1 MENTETLFS
10 DYPLS
15 EAVLKAIEKKGFTH
29 TTPVQALILPRL
41 LAEDTNIAVKARTGT
56 GKTAAFGLP
65 LVNKLTEPADKPQA
79 LILAPTR
86 ELALQISNEIRSL
99 TTNRYPRITAVYGGA
114 SIGLQLRN
122 LERGTEIVVGTPGRV
137 QDHIDRGSLDLS
149 EIKYLI
155 LDEAD
160 EMLDMGFIDDVKK
173 IIDAANPDKKVA
185 LFSAT
190 LPAPIMKI
198 VDEQLGK
205 TEIIAEDVPE
215 KEEILVN
222 QEAILLKADDRLEAL
237 KRIVDS
243 TENFHGLV
251 FCPTKIEADEVAR
264 RLMEDGYPA
273 EALHGNL
280 SQEARERTLRRFK
293 NKLTTILIATDV
305 AARGI
310 DVERLTHVINWEL
323 PHNFDSYIHRIGRT
337 GRAGEKGTAISF
349 IRPTI
354 RYKIKEY
361 NRKSENVLGSSIK
374 VVKVPEV
381 MSILSVRC
389 QRLEQTLE
397 TKDQEYRADGGN
409 QKEKEIIAAFADKLI
424 ATMGA
429 GNTVRAMLASA
440 YGDIFDTDRYRD
452 IEQIEEPK
460 RKRDKDKP
468 WDRKRK
474 GKDFES
480 EDWKSEGR
488 GKSRKAEGFKAE
500 GRKGDR
506 KPEGKPGTVRLH
518 IGWGKDDNIGPR
530 ELVKFLAQLLK
541 IKGSLI
547 DDVAIKGN
555 FSFATVPEK
564 AGIAAVDISRKNPE
578 LPTITLAHAPQQS
591 EHKEHKGRDKKFG
604 RDRDDRKGSRS
615 RSSSRRRGS

>member
-1 MENTETLFS
+1 MEHTTETLFS
-10 DYPLS
+10 DYPLDQ
-15 EAVLKAIEKKGFTH
+15 AILKAIEKKGFIH
-29 TTPVQALILPRL
+29 PSPIQEQILPRL

-65 LVNKLTEPADKPQA
+65 LVNKLTSPSDKPQA

-122 LERGTEIVVGTPGRV
+122 LEKGTEIVVGTPGRV

-173 IIDAANPDKKVA
+173 IIDYANPDKKVA

-205 TEIIAEDVPE
+205 TEIIAEEVPE
-215 KEEILVN
+215 KEDILVN
-222 QEAILLKADDRLEAL
+222 QEAILIKADDRLEAL

-361 NRKSENVLGSSIK
+361 NRKSENILGSSIH

-381 MSILSVRC
+381 MSILTVRC
-389 QRLEQTLE
+389 QRLENALVASN
-397 TKDQEYRADGGN
+397 QEYRSAGGN
-409 QKEKEIIAAFADKLI
+409 QKEKEIIGAFADKLI
-424 ATMGA
+424 AGMGA
-429 GNTVRAMLASA
+429 ANAVKALLSSA
-440 YGDIFDTDRYRD
+440 YGDIFDTERYRD
-452 IEQIEEPK
+452 IEVIEEPK
-460 RKRDKDKP
+460 RKRDRERERSKNDWQPDGKARGS
-468 WDRKRK
+468 RKT
-474 GKDFES
+474 D
-480 EDWKSEGR
+480 
-488 GKSRKAEGFKAE
+488 SRKAEGFK
-500 GRKGDR
+500 
-506 KPEGKPGTVRLH
+506 PEIKPGTMRLH
-518 IGWGKDDNIGPR
+518 IGWGKDDHIGPR

-564 AGIAAVDISRKNPE
+564 AALDAVEKSRKNPD
-578 LPTITLAHAPQQS
+578 LPTITLAHIIQPG
-591 EHKEHKGRDKKFG
+591 EHKGR
-604 RDRDDRKGSRS
+604 SRN
-615 RSSSRRRGS
+615 RSSRRRGS

>member
-1 MENTETLFS
+1 MEHTTETLFS

-15 EAVLKAIEKKGFTH
+15 EAVLKAIEKKGFLH
-29 TTPVQALILPRL
+29 PSPVQEMILPRL

-122 LERGTEIVVGTPGRV
+122 LEKGTEIVVGTPGRV

-215 KEEILVN
+215 QEEILVN

-354 RYKIKEY
+354 RYKIREY

-381 MSILSVRC
+381 MSILAVRC
-389 QRLEQTLE
+389 QRLEKTLE
-397 TKDQEYRADGGN
+397 TKDQEYRAPGGN
-409 QKEKEIIAAFADKLI
+409 QKEKDIIAAFADKLI

-429 GNTVRAMLASA
+429 GNTVKALLASA
-440 YGDIFDTDRYRD
+440 YGDIFDTERYRD

-468 WDRKRK
+468 WDRKRE
-474 GKDFES
+474 GKDFEQD
-480 EDWKSEGR
+480 DWQPK
-488 GKSRKAEGFKAE
+488 GKSRKAEGFK
-500 GRKGDR
+500 
-506 KPEGKPGTVRLH
+506 PEVKPGTLRLH

-547 DDVAIKGN
+547 DDVSIKGN

-564 AGIAAVDISRKNPE
+564 AGLDAVEKSRKNPE
-578 LPTITLAHAPQQS
+578 LPTITLAHQDKPAGPR
-591 EHKEHKGRDKKFG
+591 KGRDKKF
-604 RDRDDRKGSRS
+604 DRSKKQDWGKKPERKSRKKK
-615 RSSSRRRGS
+615 

>member
-1 MENTETLFS
+1 MENTETRFS

-15 EAVLKAIEKKGFTH
+15 EAVLNAIERKGFLH
-29 TTPVQALILPRL
+29 PTPVQEMILPRL

-122 LERGTEIVVGTPGRV
+122 LEKGTEIVVGTPGRV

-173 IIDAANPDKKVA
+173 IIDCANPDKKVA

-215 KEEILVN
+215 QEEILVN
-222 QEAILLKADDRLEAL
+222 QEAILVKADDRLEAL

-349 IRPTI
+349 IRPSI
-354 RYKIKEY
+354 RYKIREY
-361 NRKSENVLGSSIK
+361 NRKSESALGSSIH

-381 MSILSVRC
+381 MSILTVRC

-397 TKDQEYRADGGN
+397 TKDQEYRAPGGN
-409 QKEKEIIAAFADKLI
+409 QKEKDIIAAFADKLI

-429 GNTVRAMLASA
+429 GNTVRALLSSA
-440 YGDIFDTDRYRD
+440 YGDIFDTERYRD
-452 IEQIEEPK
+452 IEQFEEPK
-460 RKRDKDKP
+460 RKRDRE
-468 WDRKRK
+468 WDK
-474 GKDFES
+474 GK
-480 EDWKSEGR
+480 G
-488 GKSRKAEGFKAE
+488 RKAGGYKN
-500 GRKGDR
+500 DY
-506 KPEGKPGTVRLH
+506 KPEIKPGTLRLH

-541 IKGSLI
+541 IKGSMI
-547 DDVAIKGN
+547 DDVSIKGN

-564 AGIAAVDISRKNPE
+564 AGLDAVEKSRKNPE
-578 LPTITLAHAPQQS
+578 FPTITLAHQDKPAGPRNRSKRDFQP
-591 EHKEHKGRDKKFG
+591 EHDKRDKKF
-604 RDRDDRKGSRS
+604 DRGKKQDWGKKPEKKSRKKK
-615 RSSSRRRGS
+615 

>member
-215 KEEILVN
+215 QEEILVN

-381 MSILSVRC
+381 MSILAVRC
-389 QRLEQTLE
+389 QRLEKTLE
-397 TKDQEYRADGGN
+397 TKDQEYRAPGGN
-409 QKEKEIIAAFADKLI
+409 QKEKDIIGAFADKLI

-460 RKRDKDKP
+460 RKRDRDRDKP
-468 WDRKRK
+468 WESKGRGRKD
-474 GKDFES
+474 KDFEH
-480 EDWKSEGR
+480 ENWQPEGKGR
-488 GKSRKAEGFKAE
+488 SGRKAEGFKSE
-500 GRKGDR
+500 V
-506 KPEGKPGTVRLH
+506 KPGTVRLH

-578 LPTITLAHAPQQS
+578 LPTITLAHQDKPAGPR
-591 EHKEHKGRDKKFG
+591 KGWDKKF
-604 RDRDDRKGSRS
+604 DRVKKPERKSRKKK
-615 RSSSRRRGS
+615 

>member
-215 KEEILVN
+215 QEEILVN

-354 RYKIKEY
+354 RYKIREY

-374 VVKVPEV
+374 VVKVPEI
-381 MSILSVRC
+381 MSILAVRC
-389 QRLEQTLE
+389 QRLEKTLE
-397 TKDQEYRADGGN
+397 TKDQEYRAPGGN
-409 QKEKEIIAAFADKLI
+409 QKEKDIIAAFADKLI

-429 GNTVRAMLASA
+429 GNTVKALLASA
-440 YGDIFDTDRYRD
+440 YGDIFDTERYRD

-460 RKRDKDKP
+460 RKRDRDNP

-474 GKDFES
+474 GKDFEQD
-480 EDWKSEGR
+480 DWQPKGR
-488 GKSRKAEGFKAE
+488 NRKAEGFK
-500 GRKGDR
+500 
-506 KPEGKPGTVRLH
+506 PEVKPGTVRLH

-547 DDVAIKGN
+547 DDVSIKGN

-564 AGIAAVDISRKNPE
+564 AGLDAVEKSRKNPE
-578 LPTITLAHAPQQS
+578 LPTITLAHQDKPTGPR
-591 EHKEHKGRDKKFG
+591 KGRDKKF
-604 RDRDDRKGSRS
+604 DRSKKQDWGKKPERKSRKKK
-615 RSSSRRRGS
+615 

>member
-1 MENTETLFS
+1 MEHTTETLFS
-10 DYPLS
+10 DYPLDQ
-15 EAVLKAIEKKGFTH
+15 AVLKAIEKKGFLH
-29 TTPVQALILPRL
+29 PSPVQEMILPRL

-65 LVNKLTEPADKPQA
+65 LVNKLTQPADKPQA

-122 LERGTEIVVGTPGRV
+122 LEKGTEVVVGTPGRV

-173 IIDAANPDKKVA
+173 IIDCANPDKKVA

-215 KEEILVN
+215 QEEILVN

-354 RYKIKEY
+354 RYKIREY
-361 NRKSENVLGSSIK
+361 NRKSENVLGSSIH

-381 MSILSVRC
+381 MSILAVRC
-389 QRLEQTLE
+389 QRLEKTLE
-397 TKDQEYRADGGN
+397 TKDQEYRAPGGN
-409 QKEKEIIAAFADKLI
+409 QKEKDIIAAFADKLI
-424 ATMGA
+424 ASMGA
-429 GNTVRAMLASA
+429 GNTVKALLSSA
-440 YGDIFDTDRYRD
+440 YGDIFDTERYRD
-452 IEQIEEPK
+452 IEQIEEPR
-460 RKRDKDKP
+460 RKRDRDWEKDKGRV
-468 WDRKRK
+468 RKDK
-474 GKDFES
+474 GFEQD
-480 EDWKSEGR
+480 EWKPEGKKRTDWKSEV
-488 GKSRKAEGFKAE
+488 
-500 GRKGDR
+500 
-506 KPEGKPGTVRLH
+506 KPGTLRLH

-541 IKGSLI
+541 IKGSMI
-547 DDVAIKGN
+547 DDVSIKGN

-564 AGIAAVDISRKNPE
+564 AGLDAVEKSRKNPE
-578 LPTITLAHAPQQS
+578 LPTITLAHQDKPKSGGYKKFDRGKKQDWS
-591 EHKEHKGRDKKFG
+591 KKPERKGRKK
-604 RDRDDRKGSRS
+604 K
-615 RSSSRRRGS
+615 

>member
-1 MENTETLFS
+1 MEHTTETLFS
-10 DYPLS
+10 DYPLDQ
-15 EAVLKAIEKKGFTH
+15 AILKAIEKKGFIH
-29 TTPVQALILPRL
+29 PSPIQEQILPRL

-65 LVNKLTEPADKPQA
+65 LVNKLTSPSDKPQA

-122 LERGTEIVVGTPGRV
+122 LEKGTEIVVGTPGRV

-173 IIDAANPDKKVA
+173 IIDYANPDKKVA

-205 TEIIAEDVPE
+205 TEIIAEEVPE
-215 KEEILVN
+215 KEDILVN
-222 QEAILLKADDRLEAL
+222 QEAILIKADDRLEAL

-361 NRKSENVLGSSIK
+361 NRKSENILGSSIH

-381 MSILSVRC
+381 MSILTVRC
-389 QRLEQTLE
+389 QRLENTLVAS
-397 TKDQEYRADGGN
+397 DQEYRSAGGN
-409 QKEKEIIAAFADKLI
+409 QKEKEIIGAFADKLI
-424 ATMGA
+424 AGMGA
-429 GNTVRAMLASA
+429 ANAVKALLSSA
-440 YGDIFDTDRYRD
+440 YGDIFDTERYRD
-452 IEQIEEPK
+452 IEVIEEPK
-460 RKRDKDKP
+460 RKRDR
-468 WDRKRK
+468 DRDRDRERSKNDWQPDGKARGNRK
-474 GKDFES
+474 TD
-480 EDWKSEGR
+480 
-488 GKSRKAEGFKAE
+488 SRKAEGFK
-500 GRKGDR
+500 
-506 KPEGKPGTVRLH
+506 PEIKPGTMRLH
-518 IGWGKDDNIGPR
+518 IGWGKDDHIGPR

-564 AGIAAVDISRKNPE
+564 VALDAVEKSRKNPQ
-578 LPTITLAHAPQQS
+578 LPTITLAHQDN
-591 EHKEHKGRDKKFG
+591 KEKKFG
-604 RDRDDRKGSRS
+604 KDKPKSRN
-615 RSSSRRRGS
+615 RSSRRRGS

>member
-15 EAVLKAIEKKGFTH
+15 EAVLKAIERKGFLH
-29 TTPVQALILPRL
+29 PTPVQEMILPRL

-173 IIDAANPDKKVA
+173 IIDCANPDKKVA

-215 KEEILVN
+215 QEEILVN
-222 QEAILLKADDRLEAL
+222 QEAILIKADDRLEAL

-349 IRPTI
+349 IRPSI
-354 RYKIKEY
+354 RYKIREY
-361 NRKSENVLGSSIK
+361 NRKSESALGSSIH

-381 MSILSVRC
+381 MSILAVRC

-397 TKDQEYRADGGN
+397 TKDQEYRAPGGN
-409 QKEKEIIAAFADKLI
+409 QKEKDIIAAFADKLI
-424 ATMGA
+424 ASMGA
-429 GNTVRAMLASA
+429 GNTIRALLSSA
-440 YGDIFDTDRYRD
+440 YGDIFDTERYRD

-460 RKRDKDKP
+460 RKRDRDRDWEKGKGRGRKDK
-468 WDRKRK
+468 
-474 GKDFES
+474 GFEQD
-480 EDWKSEGR
+480 DW
-488 GKSRKAEGFKAE
+488 
-500 GRKGDR
+500 
-506 KPEGKPGTVRLH
+506 KPEGKGHGERKAARVPEVKPGTLRLH

-530 ELVKFLAQLLK
+530 ELVKFLAQLMK
-541 IKGSLI
+541 IKGNLI

-564 AGIAAVDISRKNPE
+564 AGLAAVEASRKNPD
-578 LPTITLAHAPQQS
+578 LPTITLAHQDKPAGKPKS
-591 EHKEHKGRDKKFG
+591 GGYKDKRDKKFDRG
-604 RDRDDRKGSRS
+604 RKQDWDKKPDRKSRKKK
-615 RSSSRRRGS
+615 

>member
-190 LPAPIMKI
+190 LPAPIMRI

-474 GKDFES
+474 GKDFEQD
-480 EDWKSEGR
+480 DWKPEGKAR
-488 GKSRKAEGFKAE
+488 G
-500 GRKGDR
+500 GRKGDH
-506 KPEGKPGTVRLH
+506 KPEVKPGTVRLH

-564 AGIAAVDISRKNPE
+564 AGIEAVDISRKNPE
-578 LPTITLAHAPQQS
+578 LPTITLAHAVQPS
-591 EHKEHKGRDKKFG
+591 EYKERDKKFG
-604 RDRDDRKGSRS
+604 RGRGDRKAPRN

>member
-222 QEAILLKADDRLEAL
+222 QEAILLKAADRLEAL

-397 TKDQEYRADGGN
+397 TKDQEFRADGGN

-488 GKSRKAEGFKAE
+488 GKSRKAEGFK
-500 GRKGDR
+500 
-506 KPEGKPGTVRLH
+506 PEVKPGTVRLH

-564 AGIAAVDISRKNPE
+564 AGIAAVDASRKNPE
-578 LPTITLAHAPQQS
+578 LPTITLAHAVQPS
-591 EHKEHKGRDKKFG
+591 EHKEHFG
-604 RDRDDRKGSRS
+604 SRKGAGKGYGRGRGERKESRS

>member
-29 TTPVQALILPRL
+29 TTPVQALILPWL

-173 IIDAANPDKKVA
+173 IIDCANPDKKVA

-215 KEEILVN
+215 EEEILVN
-222 QEAILLKADDRLEAL
+222 QEAILIKADDRLEAL

-354 RYKIKEY
+354 RYKIREY
-361 NRKSENVLGSSIK
+361 NRKSENVLGSSIH

-381 MSILSVRC
+381 MNILAVRC
-389 QRLEQTLE
+389 QRLEQTLDAADE
-397 TKDQEYRADGGN
+397 EYRSKGGN
-409 QKEKEIIAAFADKLI
+409 QKEKDIIAAFADKLI
-424 ATMGA
+424 AEMGA

-440 YGDIFDTDRYRD
+440 YGDIFDTERYRE
-452 IEQIEEPK
+452 IEIIEEPK
-460 RKRDKDKP
+460 KRERGKDGP
-468 WDRKRK
+468 WDRKQE
-474 GKDFES
+474 GKA
-480 EDWKSEGR
+480 R
-488 GKSRKAEGFKAE
+488 GGHKA
-500 GRKGDR
+500 DR
-506 KPEGKPGTVRLH
+506 KLEMKPGTVRLH

-541 IKGSLI
+541 IKGSMI

-578 LPTITLAHAPQQS
+578 LPTITLAHAPDFNA
-591 EHKEHKGRDKKFG
+591 HKGAGKEKKFG
-604 RDRDDRKGSRS
+604 KEAGKNRSFSKDSGRNRSDKRGFKS

>member
-1 MENTETLFS
+1 MEHTTETLFS
-10 DYPLS
+10 DYPLDQ
-15 EAVLKAIEKKGFTH
+15 AILKAIEKKGFIR
-29 TTPVQALILPRL
+29 PSPIQEQILPRL

-65 LVNKLTEPADKPQA
+65 LVNKLTSPSDKPQA

-122 LERGTEIVVGTPGRV
+122 LEKGTEIVVGTPGRV

-173 IIDAANPDKKVA
+173 IIDYANPDKKVA

-205 TEIIAEDVPE
+205 TEIIAEEVPE
-215 KEEILVN
+215 KEDILVN
-222 QEAILLKADDRLEAL
+222 QEAILIKADDRLEAL

-251 FCPTKIEADEVAR
+251 FCPTKIEVDEVAR

-361 NRKSENVLGSSIK
+361 NRKSENILGSSIH

-381 MSILSVRC
+381 MSILTVRC
-389 QRLEQTLE
+389 QRLENTLVAS
-397 TKDQEYRADGGN
+397 DQEYRSAGGN
-409 QKEKEIIAAFADKLI
+409 QKEKEIIGAFADKLI
-424 ATMGA
+424 AGMGA
-429 GNTVRAMLASA
+429 ANAVKALLSSA
-440 YGDIFDTDRYRD
+440 YGDIFDTERYRD
-452 IEQIEEPK
+452 IEVIEEPK
-460 RKRDKDKP
+460 RKRDRERERSKNDWQPDGKARGS
-468 WDRKRK
+468 RKT
-474 GKDFES
+474 D
-480 EDWKSEGR
+480 
-488 GKSRKAEGFKAE
+488 SRKAEGFK
-500 GRKGDR
+500 
-506 KPEGKPGTVRLH
+506 PEIKPGTMRLH
-518 IGWGKDDNIGPR
+518 IGWGKDDHIGPR

-564 AGIAAVDISRKNPE
+564 AALDAVEKSRKNPD
-578 LPTITLAHAPQQS
+578 LPTITLAHIIQPG
-591 EHKEHKGRDKKFG
+591 EHKGRP
-604 RDRDDRKGSRS
+604 RNR
-615 RSSSRRRGS
+615 SSRRRGS

>member
-1 MENTETLFS
+1 MEQNTETRFS

-15 EAVLKAIEKKGFTH
+15 EAVLKAIERKGFIH
-29 TTPVQALILPRL
+29 PTPVQEMILPRL

-56 GKTAAFGLP
+56 GKTATFGLP
-65 LVNKLTEPADKPQA
+65 LVNKLTSPAERPQA

-122 LERGTEIVVGTPGRV
+122 LEKGTEVVVGTPGRV

-173 IIDAANPDKKVA
+173 IIDCANPDKKVA

-215 KEEILVN
+215 EEEILVN

-293 NKLTTILIATDV
+293 NKLTTILIAPDV
-305 AARGI
+305 AARGL

-354 RYKIKEY
+354 RYRIKEY
-361 NRKSENVLGSSIK
+361 NRKSEHILGSSIH

-381 MSILSVRC
+381 MSILQVRC

-397 TKDQEYRADGGN
+397 AKDQEYRAPGGN
-409 QKEKEIIAAFADKLI
+409 QKEKDIIAAFADKLI
-424 ATMGA
+424 AGIGA
-429 GNTVRAMLASA
+429 GNTVRALLSSA
-440 YGDIFDTDRYRD
+440 YGDIFDTERYRD

-460 RKRDKDKP
+460 RKRDKEKP

-474 GKDFES
+474 GKDFEQD
-480 EDWKSEGR
+480 DWQPEGKGR
-488 GKSRKAEGFKAE
+488 GSRKADGY
-500 GRKGDR
+500 
-506 KPEGKPGTVRLH
+506 KPEIKPGTVRLH

-530 ELVKFLAQLLK
+530 ELVKFLAQLMK
-541 IKGSLI
+541 IKGNLI

-564 AGIAAVDISRKNPE
+564 AGLAAVDASRKNPD
-578 LPTITLAHAPQQS
+578 LPTITLAHR
-591 EHKEHKGRDKKFG
+591 E
-604 RDRDDRKGSRS
+604 RKPERKSRK
-615 RSSSRRRGS
+615 RK

>member
-1 MENTETLFS
+1 MEHTTETLFS
-10 DYPLS
+10 DYPLDQ
-15 EAVLKAIEKKGFTH
+15 AILKAIEKKGFIH
-29 TTPVQALILPRL
+29 PSPIQEQILPRL

-65 LVNKLTEPADKPQA
+65 LVNKLTSPSDKPQA

-122 LERGTEIVVGTPGRV
+122 LEKGTEIVVGTPGRV

-173 IIDAANPDKKVA
+173 IIDYANPDKKVA

-205 TEIIAEDVPE
+205 TEIIAEEVPE
-215 KEEILVN
+215 KEDILVN
-222 QEAILLKADDRLEAL
+222 QEAILIKADDRLEAL

-361 NRKSENVLGSSIK
+361 NRKSENILGSSIH

-381 MSILSVRC
+381 MSILTVRC
-389 QRLEQTLE
+389 QRLENTLVAS
-397 TKDQEYRADGGN
+397 DQENRSAGGN
-409 QKEKEIIAAFADKLI
+409 QKEKEIIGAFADKLI
-424 ATMGA
+424 AGMGA
-429 GNTVRAMLASA
+429 ANAVKALLSSA
-440 YGDIFDTDRYRD
+440 YGDIFDTERYRD
-452 IEQIEEPK
+452 IEVIEEPK
-460 RKRDKDKP
+460 RKRDRERER
-468 WDRKRK
+468 RKNDWQPDGKARGSRK
-474 GKDFES
+474 TD
-480 EDWKSEGR
+480 
-488 GKSRKAEGFKAE
+488 SRKAEGFKP
-500 GRKGDR
+500 DI
-506 KPEGKPGTVRLH
+506 KPGTMRLH
-518 IGWGKDDNIGPR
+518 IGWGKDDHIGPR

-564 AGIAAVDISRKNPE
+564 AALDAVEKSRKNPQ
-578 LPTITLAHAPQQS
+578 LPTITLAHQDN
-591 EHKEHKGRDKKFG
+591 KEKKFG
-604 RDRDDRKGSRS
+604 KDKPKSRN
-615 RSSSRRRGS
+615 RSSRRRGS

>member
-222 QEAILLKADDRLEAL
+222 QEAILIKADDRLEAL

-397 TKDQEYRADGGN
+397 TKDQEYRAEGGN
-409 QKEKEIIAAFADKLI
+409 LKEKEIIAAFADKLI

-460 RKRDKDKP
+460 RKRKDKGFEKDDWNP
-468 WDRKRK
+468 EGK
-474 GKDFES
+474 G
-480 EDWKSEGR
+480 R
-488 GKSRKAEGFKAE
+488 SRKAEGFK
-500 GRKGDR
+500 
-506 KPEGKPGTVRLH
+506 PEVKPGTVRLH

-578 LPTITLAHAPQQS
+578 LPTITLAHAVQPG
-591 EHKEHKGRDKKFG
+591 EHKEHFG
-604 RDRDDRKGSRS
+604 NRQREEIRQRFK
-615 RSSSRRRGS
+615 

>member
-1 MENTETLFS
+1 MEHTTETLFS

-15 EAVLKAIEKKGFTH
+15 EAVLKAIEKKGFLH
-29 TTPVQALILPRL
+29 PSPVQEMILPRL

-122 LERGTEIVVGTPGRV
+122 LEKGTEIVVGTPGRV

-215 KEEILVN
+215 QEEILVN

-354 RYKIKEY
+354 RYKIREY

-374 VVKVPEV
+374 VVKVPEI
-381 MSILSVRC
+381 MSILAVRC
-389 QRLEQTLE
+389 QRLEKTLE
-397 TKDQEYRADGGN
+397 TKDQEYRAPGGN
-409 QKEKEIIAAFADKLI
+409 QKEKDIIAAFADKLI

-429 GNTVRAMLASA
+429 GNTVKALLASA
-440 YGDIFDTDRYRD
+440 YGDIFDTERYRD

-460 RKRDKDKP
+460 RKRDRDNP

-474 GKDFES
+474 GKDFEQD
-480 EDWKSEGR
+480 DWQPKGR
-488 GKSRKAEGFKAE
+488 NRKAEGFK
-500 GRKGDR
+500 
-506 KPEGKPGTVRLH
+506 PEVKPGTVRLH

-547 DDVAIKGN
+547 DDVSIKGN

-564 AGIAAVDISRKNPE
+564 AGLDAVEKSRKNPE
-578 LPTITLAHAPQQS
+578 LPTITLAHQDKPTGPR
-591 EHKEHKGRDKKFG
+591 KGRDKKF
-604 RDRDDRKGSRS
+604 DRSKKQDWGKKPERKSRKKK
-615 RSSSRRRGS
+615 

>member
-1 MENTETLFS
+1 MEHTTETLFS

-15 EAVLKAIEKKGFTH
+15 EAVLKAIEKKGFLH
-29 TTPVQALILPRL
+29 PSPVQEMILPRL

-65 LVNKLTEPADKPQA
+65 LVNKLTTPAEKPQA

-122 LERGTEIVVGTPGRV
+122 LEKGTEVVVGTPGRV

-173 IIDAANPDKKVA
+173 IIDCTNPDKKVA

-215 KEEILVN
+215 EEEILVN
-222 QEAILLKADDRLEAL
+222 QEAILIKADDRLEAL

-354 RYKIKEY
+354 RYKIREY
-361 NRKSENVLGSSIK
+361 NRKSENVLGSSIH

-381 MSILSVRC
+381 MSILAVRC
-389 QRLEQTLE
+389 QRLEKTLE
-397 TKDQEYRADGGN
+397 TKDQEYRAPGGN
-409 QKEKEIIAAFADKLI
+409 QKEKDIIAAFADKLI
-424 ATMGA
+424 ASMGA
-429 GNTVRAMLASA
+429 GNTVKALLSSA
-440 YGDIFDTDRYRD
+440 YGDIFDTERYRD

-460 RKRDKDKP
+460 RKRDRDKDKP

-474 GKDFES
+474 DKGFEQD
-480 EDWKSEGR
+480 EWQ
-488 GKSRKAEGFKAE
+488 
-500 GRKGDR
+500 
-506 KPEGKPGTVRLH
+506 PEGKIRGGRKTDRKLEIKPGTLRLH

-541 IKGSLI
+541 IKGSMI

-564 AGIAAVDISRKNPE
+564 AGLAAVDASRKNPE
-578 LPTITLAHAPQQS
+578 LPTITLAHAPQPN
-591 EHKEHKGRDKKFG
+591 EHKEHFAAKKGAGKARSFSKDWGKKPERKGRKK
-604 RDRDDRKGSRS
+604 K
-615 RSSSRRRGS
+615 

>member
-1 MENTETLFS
+1 MEHTTETLFS

-15 EAVLKAIEKKGFTH
+15 EDVLKAIEKKGFLH
-29 TTPVQALILPRL
+29 PSPVQALILPRL

-56 GKTAAFGLP
+56 GKTAAFGIP

-114 SIGLQLRN
+114 SMGLQLRS
-122 LERGTEIVVGTPGRV
+122 LEKGTEIVVGTPGRV

-160 EMLDMGFIDDVKK
+160 EMLDMGFIEDVKK
-173 IIDAANPDKKVA
+173 IIDSANPDKKVA

-198 VDEQLGK
+198 VDEQLGE
-205 TEIIAEDVPE
+205 TEIIAEDAPE

-222 QEAILLKADDRLEAL
+222 QEAIILKADDRLEAL

-251 FCPTKIEADEVAR
+251 FCPTKIEADEVSR

-354 RYKIKEY
+354 RYRIKEY
-361 NRKSENVLGSSIK
+361 NRKSEHILGSSIHI
-374 VVKVPEV
+374 VQVPEV
-381 MSILSVRC
+381 MSILEVRC

-397 TKDQEYRADGGN
+397 TKDQEYRSPGGN

-440 YGDIFDTDRYRD
+440 YGDIFDTDRYRE
-452 IEQIEEPK
+452 IERIEEPK
-460 RKRDKDKP
+460 KKREKDWDKGRDHRKKENISFEKENDKK
-468 WDRKRK
+468 
-474 GKDFES
+474 ES
-480 EDWKSEGR
+480 RGR
-488 GKSRKAEGFKAE
+488 RA
-500 GRKGDR
+500 DR
-506 KPEGKPGTVRLH
+506 KPDMKPGTARLH

-547 DDVAIKGN
+547 DDVAIKGT

-564 AGIAAVDISRKNPE
+564 AALDAVEKSRKDPS
-578 LPTITLAHAPQQS
+578 LPTIMLAHAEKPRS
-591 EHKEHKGRDKKFG
+591 ERSRDREKDRDRERGKGRK
-604 RDRDDRKGSRS
+604 
-615 RSSSRRRGS
+615 RR

>member
-149 EIKYLI
+149 DIKYLI

-173 IIDAANPDKKVA
+173 IIDCANPNKKVA

-222 QEAILLKADDRLEAL
+222 QEAILIKADDRLEAL

-354 RYKIKEY
+354 RYKIREY
-361 NRKSENVLGSSIK
+361 NRKSENVLGSSIH

-381 MSILSVRC
+381 MNILAVRC
-389 QRLEQTLE
+389 QRLEQTLG
-397 TKDQEYRADGGN
+397 TADQEYRSKGGN
-409 QKEKEIIAAFADKLI
+409 QKEKDIIAAFADKLI
-424 ATMGA
+424 AEMGA

-440 YGDIFDTDRYRD
+440 YGDIFDTERYRE
-452 IEQIEEPK
+452 IEVIEEPK
-460 RKRDKDKP
+460 KRRERGKDGP

-474 GKDFES
+474 AKDATEWQPEGKA
-480 EDWKSEGR
+480 R
-488 GKSRKAEGFKAE
+488 GGRKA
-500 GRKGDR
+500 DR
-506 KPEGKPGTVRLH
+506 KPEMKPGTVRLH

-541 IKGSLI
+541 IKGSMI

-578 LPTITLAHAPQQS
+578 LPTITLAHQD
-591 EHKEHKGRDKKFG
+591 KRDKKF
-604 RDRDDRKGSRS
+604 DRGKKQDWSKKPERKGRKKK
-615 RSSSRRRGS
+615 

>member
-190 LPAPIMKI
+190 LPAPIMRI

-474 GKDFES
+474 GKDFEQD
-480 EDWKSEGR
+480 DWKPEGKGR
-488 GKSRKAEGFKAE
+488 G
-500 GRKGDR
+500 GRKGDH
-506 KPEGKPGTVRLH
+506 KPEVKPGTVRLH

-578 LPTITLAHAPQQS
+578 LPTITLAHAPQTG
-591 EHKEHKGRDKKFG
+591 EHKEHFGGRK
-604 RDRDDRKGSRS
+604 RKESRS

>member
-1 MENTETLFS
+1 MEHTTETLFS
-10 DYPLS
+10 DYPLDQ
-15 EAVLKAIEKKGFTH
+15 AILKAIEKKGFIH
-29 TTPVQALILPRL
+29 PSPIQEQILPQL

-65 LVNKLTEPADKPQA
+65 LVNKLTSPSDKPQA

-122 LERGTEIVVGTPGRV
+122 LEKGTEIVVGTPGRV

-173 IIDAANPDKKVA
+173 IIDYANPDKKVA

-205 TEIIAEDVPE
+205 TEIIAEEVPE
-215 KEEILVN
+215 KEDILVN
-222 QEAILLKADDRLEAL
+222 QEAILIKADDRLEAL

-361 NRKSENVLGSSIK
+361 NRKSENILGSSIH

-381 MSILSVRC
+381 MSILTVRC
-389 QRLEQTLE
+389 QRLENTLVAS
-397 TKDQEYRADGGN
+397 DQEYRSAGGN
-409 QKEKEIIAAFADKLI
+409 QKEKEIIGAFADKLI
-424 ATMGA
+424 AGMGA
-429 GNTVRAMLASA
+429 ANAVKALLSSA
-440 YGDIFDTDRYRD
+440 YGDIFDTERYRD
-452 IEQIEEPK
+452 IEVIEEPK
-460 RKRDKDKP
+460 RKRDR
-468 WDRKRK
+468 DRDRERERRK
-474 GKDFES
+474 NDWQPDGKA
-480 EDWKSEGR
+480 R
-488 GKSRKAEGFKAE
+488 GNLKTDSRKAEGFK
-500 GRKGDR
+500 
-506 KPEGKPGTVRLH
+506 PEIKPGTMRLH
-518 IGWGKDDNIGPR
+518 IGW
-530 ELVKFLAQLLK
+530 
-541 IKGSLI
+541 
-547 DDVAIKGN
+547 
-555 FSFATVPEK
+555 
-564 AGIAAVDISRKNPE
+564 
-578 LPTITLAHAPQQS
+578 
-591 EHKEHKGRDKKFG
+591 
-604 RDRDDRKGSRS
+604 
-615 RSSSRRRGS
+615 

>member
-397 TKDQEYRADGGN
+397 TKDQEFRADGGN

-506 KPEGKPGTVRLH
+506 KPEVKPGTVRLH

-547 DDVAIKGN
+547 DDVSIKGN

-564 AGIAAVDISRKNPE
+564 AGLDAVEKSRKNPE
-578 LPTITLAHAPQQS
+578 LPTITLAHQDKPAGPR
-591 EHKEHKGRDKKFG
+591 KGRP
-604 RDRDDRKGSRS
+604 RS